1 MTRRPAPP
9 RLTLLAMLVMLGTAS
24 LLSAQQSSFRAG
36 TDVVS
41 VYATVTDRDSGRLV
55 TDLTLRD
62 FEIKDNGQIRPVALF
77 AHDPQPFTA
86 IVMLDRSGSMFD
98 HFDEV
103 RNGAAEFIRQ
113 MHPADRVRIG
123 SFSDQI
129 TFSPPAFTT
138 DQDELV
144 RILRDDLPDMG
155 PSPVWEAI
163 DQSMTVLLPM
173 PDRRVVIVFS
183 DGHDDPASGQGL
195 TTLDD
200 LLRRAR
206 VNGVMVYAIGFGGE
220 VTTVSR
226 PAFRLPRPNPRGPG
240 GFGLP
245 GGRQPALPQPRRP
258 AGFTREYRKADPG
271 LRELAEESGGGY
283 FEMDAADHLGETFA
297 AIAQELHHQ
306 YRLGFVPARLDG
318 KVHSIEVK
326 ARRRGLDVRARRSY
340 VATRPRQ

>member
-1 MTRRPAPP
+1 LNLIVVA
-9 RLTLLAMLVMLGTAS
+9 LVGTAAS

-62 FEIKDNGQIRPVALF
+62 FEIRDNGQIRPVVLF

-98 HFDEV
+98 HFDQV
-103 RNGAAEFIRQ
+103 RNSAAEFIRQ
-113 MHPADRVRIG
+113 MYPADRARIG
-123 SFSDQI
+123 SFSDAI
-129 TFSPPAFTT
+129 TFSPPVFTS
-138 DQDELV
+138 DQDELI

-163 DQSMTVLLPM
+163 DQSMTELLPM

-183 DGHDDPASGQGL
+183 DGHDDPARGQGL

-220 VTTVSR
+220 VTKISR
-226 PAFRLPRPNPRGPG
+226 PAFRLPRPTGRGVG
-240 GFGLP
+240 IIGLP
-245 GGRQPALPQPRRP
+245 GGRQPSLPQPRRP

-283 FEMDAADHLGETFA
+283 FEMEAADHLGETFA
-297 AIAQELHHQ
+297 AIALELHHQ
-306 YRLGFVPARLDG
+306 YRLGFVPGTLDG
-318 KVHSIEVK
+318 KTHTIDVK